1 MSGMPSR
8 CVSHFFCSIIFRFE
22 EDKNEFLFRVNSCVR
37 ESLDRV
43 YEAQNAECTLVFTE
57 PKPAHDDVIKR
68 IVYQH
73 AQQLRAAGNEGGED
87 NSGAGQREEVD
98 SDAERDE
105 VGMREE
111 PDDDR
116 AAERDDAKLNAFLS
130 SPDPSN

>member
-1 MSGMPSR
+1 M
-8 CVSHFFCSIIFRFE
+8 
-22 EDKNEFLFRVNSCVR
+22 R
-37 ESLDRV
+37 ESLDRI
-43 YEAQNAECTLVFTE
+43 YEAQNAECTLAFTE

-73 AQQLRAAGNEGGED
+73 AQQLRVAGEGGHGSNGTGE
-87 NSGAGQREEVD
+87 REEVD

-116 AAERDDAKLNAFLS
+116 AAERDDSKLNAFLS
-130 SPDPSN
+130 SPDASS

>member
-1 MSGMPSR
+1 M
-8 CVSHFFCSIIFRFE
+8 IAFRFE

-73 AQQLRAAGNEGGED
+73 AQQLRAAGSGGEGGEEG

-130 SPDPSN
+130 SPDPSS

>member
-1 MSGMPSR
+1 M
-8 CVSHFFCSIIFRFE
+8 
-22 EDKNEFLFRVNSCVR
+22 NACVR

-43 YEAQNAECTLVFTE
+43 YEPQNGTLVFTE

-73 AQQLRAAGNEGGED
+73 AQQLRANAGEARDAAEQD
-87 NSGAGQREEVD
+87 AD
-98 SDAERDE
+98 SDAERE

-116 AAERDDAKLNAFLS
+116 AADRDDSKLNDFLS
-130 SPDPSN
+130 SADQNN

>member
-1 MSGMPSR
+1 MQAR
-8 CVSHFFCSIIFRFE
+8 YVNVLYIITFRFE
-22 EDKNEFLFRVNSCVR
+22 EDKNEFLFRANSCVR

-57 PKPAHDDVIKR
+57 PKLAHDDVIKR

-73 AQQLRAAGNEGGED
+73 AQQLRAAGSGGEGEEG
-87 NSGAGQREEVD
+87 NNGAGQREEVD

-116 AAERDDAKLNAFLS
+116 AAERDEDKLNAFLS
-130 SPDPSN
+130 SPDPSS

>member
-1 MSGMPSR
+1 M
-8 CVSHFFCSIIFRFE
+8 
-22 EDKNEFLFRVNSCVR
+22 R
-37 ESLDRV
+37 ESLDRI
-43 YEAQNAECTLVFTE
+43 YEAQNSECTLAFTE

-73 AQQLRAAGNEGGED
+73 AQQLRAAGHGGEGGE
-87 NSGAGQREEVD
+87 SSGGAGQGEELD

-116 AAERDDAKLNAFLS
+116 AAERDDSKLNAFLS
-130 SPDPSN
+130 SPDASN

>member
-1 MSGMPSR
+1 
-8 CVSHFFCSIIFRFE
+8 VSFPRSTRLSVPTLPQLISNLRRFE
-22 EDKNEFLFRVNSCVR
+22 EDKNEFLFRVNACVR

-43 YEAQNAECTLVFTE
+43 YEPQNGTLVFTE

-73 AQQLRAAGNEGGED
+73 AQQLRANAGGEARD
-87 NSGAGQREEVD
+87 AAEQDAD
-98 SDAERDE
+98 SDAERE

-116 AAERDDAKLNAFLS
+116 AAERDDTKLNDFLS
-130 SPDPSN
+130 SADQNN